1 MSNGLN
7 GTTGTT
13 GATGCIDLPYFATI
27 TTRCEEPGC
36 FSNRGWFSTP
46 LLSPNGTS
54 EKCFSSYPSSLPGN
68 NQGSPNGNISRS
80 PHSPPYQTLQSY
92 QMGQS
97 VPTCVSYPVK
107 IGEKTH
113 YISSLSDLLQQD
125 ISGGLCRSP
134 TVGLEIAMLNG

>member
-1 MSNGLN
+1 MSNGAN
-7 GTTGTT
+7 GTTGS
-13 GATGCIDLPYFATI
+13 AEPRVDLQYIPTI
-27 TTRCEEPGC
+27 TTRCVEPGC
-36 FSNRGWFSTP
+36 SANRGWFATP

-54 EKCFSSYPSSLPGN
+54 ERCFSSYPSSLPGHN
-68 NQGSPNGNISRS
+68 PHSPGGNISSS
-80 PHSPPYQTLQSY
+80 PHTPLFQTVQSFPT
-92 QMGQS
+92 GQS

-134 TVGLEIAMLNG
+134 TVGLEIAILNG

>member
-1 MSNGLN
+1 MSNGQN
-7 GTTGTT
+7 GTTGTKEST
-13 GATGCIDLPYFATI
+13 IDLQYIPTI
-27 TTRCEEPGC
+27 TTKCEVQGC
-36 FSNRGWFSTP
+36 SARMGWFSTP
-46 LLSPNGTS
+46 LESLNGTS
-54 EKCFSSYPSSLPGN
+54 ERYVSSYPSILPGN
-68 NQGSPNGNISRS
+68 NQASPNGNISRS

-92 QMGQS
+92 QMGRS